1 MVADKCKI
9 QLTPPDW
16 NHAIHNAKETVDL
29 TPTAVL
35 TTSQTTLTA
44 TFNTSNVDSIW
55 WNSNY
60 KVPSVMVNISTLTLC
75 ILEALKRVQ

>member
-1 MVADKCKI
+1 MVADKCTI

-29 TPTAVL
+29 TPAAVL

-60 KVPSVMVNISTLTLC
+60 KVPYVMVNISM
-75 ILEALKRVQ
+75 LKT